1 MKNII
6 IQGTIVTPEIIFDF
20 NNKTIT
26 LNGSSLPDYGGT
38 FYDDVEN
45 KLYNFLQLIDNELT
59 IIFNMV
65 YMNTMSNKRILELFK
80 ICKKR
85 IPDLKVIWR
94 YQSDDLFMMEEG
106 EIYEK
111 LLNMEFVYQSYD
123 D

>member
-111 LLNMEFVYQSYD
+111 ILNMEFVYQSYD